1 VAKLRKV
8 EAELV
13 RERREKSEGH
23 KARDELNQRL
33 LSVQKSLDDAQE
45 LIASLENDLQVAVS
59 TPTSFISTPVRGKGG
74 DVLPYGSTNAPDPN
88 TLQRI
93 LDPTAPPVLPQDA
106 VVATA
111 TTSAPSA
118 APSEKAQD
126 DHSVA
131 TIIMA
136 QRDRLRSRCD
146 ALEAERDSFKRELQV
161 QVQTSESMKTDNSKL
176 YEKVR
181 LECPSLFLGR
191 AIHFH
196 PRSPREIIFLPLG
209 ALPAIFQWRGIFQRS
224 RRCLPARSGLW
235 GIGLGGIGAEVRGV
249 RGSVPTVQQ
258 GGEAKEVQV
267 SRSRF
272 DTVSHFSRP

>member
-1 VAKLRKV
+1 MERERSALTNRVSSLEMQVANSPSQDVVDKMRHELRILKRLEYNAVDYDHRDPEMTHPDIAGKDDDLESVLVAKLRKI

-33 LSVQKSLDDAQE
+33 LAVQKSLDDAQE
-45 LIASLENDLQVAVS
+45 LIASLENDLLMA

-74 DVLPYGSTNAPDPN
+74 DVVPYGSTNAPDPN

-93 LDPTAPPVLPQDA
+93 LDPTAPPVPPQDA
-106 VVATA
+106 GAATA
-111 TTSAPSA
+111 TSAPSA

-136 QRDRLRSRCD
+136 QRDRLRARCD
-146 ALEAERDSFKRELQV
+146 MLEAERDSFKRELQM
-161 QVQTSESMKTDNSKL
+161 QVQTSEGMKTDNSKL

-181 LECPSLFLGR
+181 LGVSLTLLGKSFL
-191 AIHFH
+191 
-196 PRSPREIIFLPLG
+196 
-209 ALPAIFQWRGIFQRS
+209 
-224 RRCLPARSGLW
+224 
-235 GIGLGGIGAEVRGV
+235 
-249 RGSVPTVQQ
+249 
-258 GGEAKEVQV
+258 
-267 SRSRF
+267 
-272 DTVSHFSRP
+272 FSFSLTS

>member
-1 VAKLRKV
+1 LERERSALTNRVSSLEMQVANSPSQDVVDKMRHELRILKRLEYNAVDYDHRDPEMTHPDIAGKDDDLEAVLVAKLRKI

-33 LSVQKSLDDAQE
+33 LAVQKSLDDAQE
-45 LIASLENDLQVAVS
+45 LIASLENDLLMA
-59 TPTSFISTPVRGKGG
+59 TPTSFISTPVRGEGG
-74 DVLPYGSTNAPDPN
+74 DVVPYGSTNAPDPN

-93 LDPTAPPVLPQDA
+93 LDPTAPPVPPQDA
-106 VVATA
+106 GAATA

-136 QRDRLRSRCD
+136 QRDRLRARCD
-146 ALEAERDSFKRELQV
+146 MLEAERDSFKRELQM
-161 QVQTSESMKTDNSKL
+161 QVQTSEGMKTDNSKL

-181 LECPSLFLGR
+181 LGVSLTLLGKSFL
-191 AIHFH
+191 
-196 PRSPREIIFLPLG
+196 
-209 ALPAIFQWRGIFQRS
+209 
-224 RRCLPARSGLW
+224 
-235 GIGLGGIGAEVRGV
+235 
-249 RGSVPTVQQ
+249 
-258 GGEAKEVQV
+258 
-267 SRSRF
+267 
-272 DTVSHFSRP
+272 FSFSLTS